1 LFTHVDRKYLPFEVL
16 TKDGGWRI
24 VMLNSYIPAG
34 DLDREKL
41 LEKYRIREPTEK
53 EIERILNIV

>member
-1 LFTHVDRKYLPFEVL
+1 
-16 TKDGGWRI
+16 
-24 VMLNSYIPAG
+24 MLNSYIPAG